1 MESIRVP
8 ERLAVRLGDEATL
21 GPLEL
26 PDHEQSRWS
35 DQMLNVAAERFERRL
50 THEVS
55 ALRVDLSRELHEGL
69 SGVRHEM
76 ATGRAD
82 LFKWSFL
89 FWFGQVVAVAS
100 LLAFMLRG
108 HP

>member
-1 MESIRVP
+1 MESVRVP
-8 ERLAVRLGDEATL
+8 ARLAVRLGDEATL
-21 GPLEL
+21 GLLEL
-26 PDHEQSRWS
+26 LDHEQARWS
-35 DQMLNVAAERFERRL
+35 DQMLNIAAERFERRL

-89 FWFGQVVAVAS
+89 FWVGQVVAVAG
-100 LLAFMLRG
+100 LLAFMLHGR
-108 HP
+108 P